1 MVFKENILYEKGFS
15 DGTMRG
21 ATQGIQDGRMTSKTS
36 SKAKKSPRKKFLKKN
51 HSNNAA
57 IAKAIAYLIRGS
69 NLKEVTEIGDLK
81 LPKGDEAEKC
91 LQIMN
96 ILMEYVVREK
106 VSSPFSIA
114 VFGPPG
120 SGKSFYVKQILEFL
134 KTELAKE
141 NVRQFVSKQ
150 VVVNLS
156 QLSSHKELADA
167 FNKSSEDEEITR
179 VFFFDEFD
187 TPLNGISLGWLR
199 WFLAPMQDGQ
209 FFCDGMTISI
219 KKAIFVFAGGTAATF
234 DEFRANA
241 ESGSDFREKKVPDFI
256 SRLRGFIDIQGINQW
271 TEDRSLQRALVL
283 RSLLDRRWPKLCK
296 EGAAFPIDEI
306 LAGKLLSK
314 AHFVHGVRSMEA
326 LLDMS
331 PWDQKGTF
339 SEKHLPDNQ
348 LKVLHI
354 SRGLL
359 DNKMIGIST
368 GQKELKTTP
377 FVMQLTVELLQN
389 GATLAYGGDFV
400 EEGTLHR
407 IVEAAEAVPDDL
419 VERSEKRI
427 HNYLGFPSYNRVEVQ
442 KQHDKWETR
451 VAFHRLPTLS
461 EQELTSFG
469 LSKDK
474 WFHVYPRN
482 ESETYNP
489 KDHLAWALSLF
500 RMRIRLIQDISAL
513 IVIGGK
519 DGESWG
525 RFSGIAEEVMLALVL
540 DKPVY
545 VLGGQGG
552 AAEATGRLL
561 GLGENQVSPET
572 CLRDDNRD
580 QFQALYEDFTHH
592 FAMSGYSNL
601 PVTLAE
607 LRNYLFEHSVTTSAW
622 PSNGLTLT
630 ENRELFQTPI
640 TQKEWGRRV
649 DLIIRG
655 LTRLNKEQ

>member
-1 MVFKENILYEKGFS
+1 MTDDSS
-15 DGTMRG
+15 D
-21 ATQGIQDGRMTSKTS
+21 KS
-36 SKAKKSPRKKFLKKN
+36 SQEPQEESLGHHYFN
-51 HSNNAA
+51 QVVM
-57 IAKAIAYLIRGS
+57 AKAIAYLTRGS
-69 NLKEVTEIGDLK
+69 SELKEVTEIGDLK
-81 LPKGDEAEKC
+81 LPEGDEAKKC
-91 LQIMN
+91 LQIMK
-96 ILMEYVVREK
+96 ILKEYVVRKK
-106 VSSPFSIA
+106 VSSPFSVA

-120 SGKSFYVKQILEFL
+120 SGKSFYVKQILEYL
-134 KTELAKE
+134 KTELAKD

-167 FNKSSEDEEITR
+167 FHKSGEDEEITR

-187 TPLNGISLGWLR
+187 TPLNGIPLGWLR

-234 DEFRANA
+234 DEFRERA
-241 ESGSDFREKKVPDFI
+241 ESSSDFREKKVPDFI

-271 TEDRSLQRALVL
+271 KEDRSLRRALVL
-283 RSLLDRRWPKLCK
+283 SSLLERRWPKLRK
-296 EGAAFPIDEI
+296 EGEGFPIDEK

-314 AHFVHGVRSMEA
+314 AHFAHGVRSMEA

-339 SEKHLPDNQ
+339 SEEHLPDNQ

-359 DNKMIGIST
+359 DNKMIGVST
-368 GQKELKTTP
+368 GQKELETTS
-377 FVMQLTVELLQN
+377 FVMRLTIELLQN
-389 GATLAYGGDFV
+389 GATLAYGGDFILG
-400 EEGTLHR
+400 GTLDR

-427 HNYLGFPSYNRVEVQ
+427 HNYLGFPSYNREEVR
-442 KQHDKWETR
+442 KQHDKWEGR
-451 VAFHRLPTLS
+451 VAFHRLATLS
-461 EQELTSFG
+461 EQELESFG

-489 KDHLAWALSLF
+489 KNHLAWALSLF
-500 RMRIRLIQDISAL
+500 RMRVRLIQDVSAL

-525 RFSGIAEEVMLALVL
+525 RFSGIAEEIMLALAM

-545 VLGGQGG
+545 VLGGRRG

-561 GLGENQVSPET
+561 GLAENQVSPET
-572 CLRDDNRD
+572 CLLDDNRD
-580 QFQALYEDFTHH
+580 IFQALYEDFTHN
-592 FAMSGYSNL
+592 FAMPGYPNL

-607 LRNYLFEHSVTTSAW
+607 LRNYLFEHSVTTPAW

-640 TQKEWGRRV
+640 TQKEWGRCV

-655 LTRLNKEQ
+655 LTRLNEEQ